1 MLSVS
6 FKTDVGGRGLSVAG
20 DKPPRNSRRL
30 RNSRRRLRS
39 YGRRLKGR
47 LRTEVQEGH
56 QSRGGGG
63 GEAGGEV
70 GFGAVEGA
78 EAGDV
83 DVGDSAAFAKRL
95 ARRGLD
101 DGAEG
106 VERLDDRLECAG
118 DGIERGVVTGE
129 VGGP

>member
-20 DKPPRNSRRL
+20 DKPP

-101 DGAEG
+101 EGAEG
-106 VERLDDRLECAG
+106 GEPLDDLPSSA
-118 DGIERGVVTGE
+118 
-129 VGGP
+129 